1 MTLTELIVT
10 TIIIGIMMV
19 GIAAVDVALRQTEKG
34 TSANSIVVMR
44 TSAIMLHISKSVEVA
59 TGDGRTDG
67 GGTPINLGI
76 IFSTAD
82 TSRPTLKVR
91 REDPDNPNPDPNTYA
106 DDVWVGY
113 TLKVANNTLYYCVT
127 SDDPLPGPA
136 PLTPCDGVAGRINL
150 GTLTGFTASLVTNSA
165 TQTFYLETTLTNR
178 LDPSLSAPAD
188 TFNNPEYVLTS
199 RISPASSSF

>member
-1 MTLTELIVT
+1 MELIVT

-19 GIAAVDVALRQTEKG
+19 GIAAVDVALRQTERG

-59 TGDGRTDG
+59 TGDGRTDA

-76 IFSTAD
+76 IFSTVDAN
-82 TSRPTLKVR
+82 RPSLWVR
-91 REDPDNPNPDPNTYA
+91 RENPANPNPDPNTYD

-113 TLKVANNTLYYCVT
+113 TLKIADNTLYYCVT
-127 SDDPLPGPA
+127 PDDPSPGPT
-136 PLTPCDGVAGRINL
+136 PSTPCDGVAGRLNL
-150 GTLTGFTASLVTNSA
+150 GALTGFTASLITDSA

-178 LDPSLSAPAD
+178 LDPNAAAD
-188 TFNNPEYVLTS
+188 TFDNPEHILTS